1 MALTIQRRAFV
12 EYYLQLWQ
20 GDKAA
25 IAAGYS
31 AKSARSKAS
40 SILADPEVKA
50 LIEERLL
57 EFKMGANEVLTR
69 LTEQG
74 RASLGDFFDE
84 FGKLNWTYIKEHG
97 HLIKSIAETKHGY
110 RIELYDGQNALIHMG
125 KAAGLFAERH
135 EISGTLAMKLYD
147 NVSPDDWDTK
157 PDDTAA

>member
-1 MALTIQRRAFV
+1 MALTLKKRAFI
-12 EYYLQLWQ
+12 EYYLMWFQ
-20 GDKAA
+20 GTKAA
-25 IAAGYS
+25 TAAGYS
-31 AKSARSKAS
+31 IKTAHKIAANL
-40 SILADPEVKA
+40 LAEPEVKA
-50 LIEERLL
+50 AIEARLTEL
-57 EFKMGANEVLTR
+57 KMGADEVLTR

-74 RASLGDFFDE
+74 RASLGDFFTDE
-84 FGKLNWTYIKEHG
+84 GKLDWEFIKAHG
-97 HLIKSIAETKHGY
+97 HLVKSIAETKHGY